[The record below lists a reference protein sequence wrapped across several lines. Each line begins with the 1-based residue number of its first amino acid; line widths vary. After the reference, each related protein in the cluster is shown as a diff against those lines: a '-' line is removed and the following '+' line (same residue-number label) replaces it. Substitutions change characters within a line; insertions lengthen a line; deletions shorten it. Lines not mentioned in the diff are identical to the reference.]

1 MGVVIWYNVNME
13 KVIEKVKKHMTDDQ
27 FVFFLVGL
35 FLLMVLAF
43 GIYSQIA
50 LRQTQ
55 KVLLSEKNNVSSL
68 NTKVS
73 NLDNNL
79 AILIEEN
86 QSLNN
91 LLSEE
96 QKRVYDLE
104 REQRRNERDID
115 ELTKLTT
122 IDPELLK
129 KYSKV
134 FFLSDNYAPRELET
148 LSSKYVYP
156 STKKVE
162 VLSDI
167 EEYLTDMLNDAEDND
182 EVIIRAASGFRSFST
197 QKGLK
202 DAYTVQYG
210 AGTANAFSAEQGYS
224 EHQMGTTLDLT
235 TPALNGGLS
244 GFDKTT
250 AYTWLNEN
258 AYKYGFVLS
267 YPKDNGY
274 YIYEPWHWRFVGK
287 KLARYLHREEMDFYE
302 MDQRDIDEYLV
313 DIFD

>member
-1 MGVVIWYNVNME
+1 MDKIM
-13 KVIEKVKKHMTDDQ
+13 EKVKKHMSDDQ
-27 FVFFLVGL
+27 FVVFLVGVFL
-35 FLLMVLAF
+35 FIIFAF
-43 GIYSQIA
+43 GLYSQVL

-55 KVLLSEKNNVSSL
+55 NDLLKEKENLSILNNKV
-68 NTKVS
+68 
-73 NLDNNL
+73 NNL
-79 AILIEEN
+79 NNSLSIVIEEN

-91 LLSEE
+91 LLSDE
-96 QKRVYDLE
+96 QKKVYDLE
-104 REQRRNERDID
+104 REKRRNERDID

-134 FFLSDNYAPRELET
+134 FFLSDNYEPRELET
-148 LSSKYVYP
+148 LNSKYVYP
-156 STKKVE
+156 DTKKIE
-162 VLSDI
+162 VLADI
-167 EEYLTDMLNDAEDND
+167 EEFLTDMIEDAEDND
-182 EVIIRAASGFRSFST
+182 EVILRVASGFRSFAT

-224 EHQMGTTLDLT
+224 EHQMGTTVDFT
-235 TPALNGGLS
+235 TPSLNGALS

-250 AYTWLNEN
+250 AFAWLNEN

-274 YIYEPWHWRFVGK
+274 YVYEPWHWRFVGK
-287 KLARYLHREEMDFYE
+287 KLARYLHRQEMNFYE
-302 MDQRDIDEYLV
+302 MEQRDIDEYLV